1 MLQNQNTNLTK
12 YLDRK
17 ERAFTK
23 SRNAANNS
31 NLANRRAKSAF
42 FNSINST
49 MNNSSISAK
58 KKFSIL
64 QNLMK
69 NNKFTPTPPLVEE
82 NETIN
87 DPKQK
92 SEIFNAFFSSKS
104 YLKGYQDEPPNL
116 QKLVGVSDLETLNT
130 SPIEVGKI
138 IRGLKKSHSS
148 HRGIPGKFLT
158 LISSE
163 ISSSLYKLF

>member
-1 MLQNQNTNLTK
+1 MLLITQTWQIEGQNL
-12 YLDRK
+12 L
-17 ERAFTK
+17 
-23 SRNAANNS
+23 
-31 NLANRRAKSAF
+31 F

-69 NNKFTPTPPLVEE
+69 NSKFTPTPPLVEE

-92 SEIFNAFFSSKS
+92 K
-104 YLKGYQDEPPNL
+104 
-116 QKLVGVSDLETLNT
+116 
-130 SPIEVGKI
+130 
-138 IRGLKKSHSS
+138 
-148 HRGIPGKFLT
+148 
-158 LISSE
+158 
-163 ISSSLYKLF
+163 